1 VRRLLLGFVV
11 LAAIAGL
18 VSLGIWQIH
27 RRTWKL
33 ALIEQVDRRLAAR
46 PIPAPGPES
55 WPRIG
60 RDDAYTRVVVHGTLG
75 ADRTSLVQ
83 AVTDFGAGY
92 WVLTPMRTDRG
103 FTVLIDRGFIP
114 ADMKPDPAAWRAP
127 GGAVTVSGLLRVSE
141 PGGGFLRTNDPAT
154 DRWYSRDVAAIA
166 AKRSLGPVAPYFID
180 ADARSSPGW
189 PRGGLTVIA
198 FVNNHLQYAI
208 TWFAMAA
215 MLAMTAIWL
224 TIRPPKG
231 E

>member
-33 ALIEQVDRRLAAR
+33 ALIEQVDRRLAAP
-46 PIPAPGPES
+46 PIPGPGPGA

-60 RDDAYTRVVVHGTLG
+60 RAAAYTRVVVHGTLD

-83 AVTDFGAGY
+83 AVTDFGAGF
-92 WVLTPMRTDRG
+92 WVMTPMRTDRG

-114 ADMKPDPAAWRAP
+114 ADMKADPAAWRAP
-127 GGAVTVSGLLRVSE
+127 GGAVTLSGLLRVSE
-141 PGGGFLRTNDPAT
+141 PGGGFLRTNDPAA

-215 MLAMTAIWL
+215 MLAVAAVWL
-224 TIRPPKG
+224 AIRPPKAG
-231 E
+231 